1 MNISLVYMFTD
12 EEVTSS
18 GMEQKGIFNESKGL
32 KRTITV
38 RNRKLK

>member
-12 EEVTSS
+12 E
-18 GMEQKGIFNESKGL
+18 KGIFNESKGL